1 MPDTSQPN
9 PFVPASQV
17 KERHAMVVALEA
29 PPNAGK
35 TYSGCRL
42 AKGAAEAQGKRWC
55 VIDTEGGRTLH
66 VRKDFD
72 FDHRFME
79 PPHRPEKYLQYAQD
93 AQSWG
98 YGAVLIDSFS
108 NVWRGIGGVLH
119 WADEELEAIVERQR
133 KTAERFNK
141 PFDEAYTRDKNK
153 SNAFIRPKTA
163 FKFMMAGL
171 LDLRI
176 PIILS
181 IRGETTY
188 DPGEKKEIFKVH
200 MNKGIGFDVTCRFRL
215 AAAKQGV
222 IDITDSEKFK
232 MEGDH
237 AAIFRNGEQLSE
249 KHGAALEAWARNGDF
264 RLDAQSTGGSGAAQ
278 ATTTDKPFKWTSSSG
293 KVSGFDTAAQW
304 SAAIAKAVGGWPED
318 ALQPALDSNIAEIR
332 SHMKEEAE
340 LEHASA
346 ILRSFSDRGVLPPP
360 VRPAGT
366 QEAML

>member
-1 MPDTSQPN
+1 MPDSITN
-9 PFVPASQV
+9 PFTPASQV
-17 KERHAMVVALEA
+17 IERHAMVVALEA

-35 TYSGCRL
+35 TWSGCRL
-42 AKGAAEAQGKRWC
+42 CKGAAEAQGKRWA

-66 VRKDFD
+66 LRNHFD

-79 PPHRPEKYLQYAQD
+79 PPHRPEKYLEYARD
-93 AQSWG
+93 AQQHG

-119 WADEELEAIVERQR
+119 WADEELESLVERQR
-133 KTAERFNK
+133 ATAKRFNRD
-141 PFDEAYTRDKNK
+141 FDEAYTRDKNK

-215 AAAKQGV
+215 MPDRKGI
-222 IDITDSEKFK
+222 IDISDSEKFK

-237 AAIFRNGEQLSE
+237 AAIFKNGAQLGE
-249 KHGAALEAWARNGDF
+249 DHGRALEAWSRNADF
-264 RLDAQSTGGSGAAQ
+264 RLDAPQVDKAVALTDALIAAVN
-278 ATTTDKPFKWTSSSG
+278 G
-293 KVSGFDTAAQW
+293 KASDE
-304 SAAIAKAVGGWPED
+304 AIAEFLSGEKEAKQV
-318 ALQPALDSNIAEIR
+318 AA
-332 SHMKEEAE
+332 MKERRPD
-340 LEHASA
+340 LFTKLNDA
-346 ILRSFSDRGVLPPP
+346 IAAKRKSLTPDGD
-360 VRPAGT
+360 AT
-366 QEAML
+366 